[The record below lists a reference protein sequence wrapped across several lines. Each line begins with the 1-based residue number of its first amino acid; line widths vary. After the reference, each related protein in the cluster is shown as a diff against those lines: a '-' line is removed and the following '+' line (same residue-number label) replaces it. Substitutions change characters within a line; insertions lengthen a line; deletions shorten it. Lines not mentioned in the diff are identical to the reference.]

1 MTTDVALLTEKLAG
15 QIRSGHRAVPDV
27 AIILGSGLGDFTTT
41 LTETTTIPVSELDG
55 YPASTVDG
63 HAGQIIFGKSGGKT
77 VLAFKGRLHVYEG
90 YDPAL
95 TVIPVWIARHLGVK
109 TLIVTNAAGG
119 INPGFSVGDLMLITD
134 HIGFQFRNPLIGPNP
149 DAMGPRFPDMSQ
161 PYDRDLIRKAEQ
173 IALKEGMLCRKGV
186 YLALTGPSYET
197 PAEIRMLR
205 VLGADAVG
213 MSTVMEVIQAAHL
226 GLRVLG
232 ISLISNMASGMSD
245 SKLSHTEVNEVGQAR
260 KAVFTRWIHSIISEL

>member
-1 MTTDVALLTEKLAG
+1 MSTDVATLTQALAG
-15 QIRSGHRAVPDV
+15 QIRARYQGVPDL
-27 AIILGSGLGDFTTT
+27 AIILGSGLGDFATT
-41 LTETTTIPVSELDG
+41 LTDPVIIPVSELSG

-90 YDPAL
+90 YEPAL

-149 DAMGPRFPDMSQ
+149 DQMGPRFPDMSE
-161 PYDRDLIRKAEQ
+161 PYDRGLIARAEE
-173 IALKEGMLCRKGV
+173 IAIREGILCRKGV

-245 SKLSHTEVNEVGQAR
+245 SKLSHSEVNEVGQAR